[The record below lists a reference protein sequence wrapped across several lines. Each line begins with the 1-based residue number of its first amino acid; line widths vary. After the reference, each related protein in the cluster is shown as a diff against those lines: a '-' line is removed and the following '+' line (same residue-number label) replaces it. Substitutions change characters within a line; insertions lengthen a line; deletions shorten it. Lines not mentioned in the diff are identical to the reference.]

1 MTPDVNVLVAA
12 FRADHTHHLAARRW
26 LLKIRQDCVRGTAT
40 LMLLPVVI
48 TGFLRLVT
56 NTRVFKQT
64 DAVEDAVAFLDAILA
79 APGVALANGVD
90 EWPVLRNLL
99 LAKKLHGN
107 LNTDAW
113 IAAATQVRG
122 EHLVT
127 FDRDF
132 RRLLPARDVTVL
144 AQV

>member
-12 FRADHTHHLAARRW
+12 FRSDHSHHKFARRW
-26 LLKIRQDCVRGTAT
+26 LLKVRQECAQGVAT
-40 LMLLPVVI
+40 LTLLPMVM

-56 NTRVFKQT
+56 SARVFEEPDT
-64 DAVEDAVAFLDAILA
+64 VEDAVAFLEAILA
-79 APGVALANGVD
+79 APGVSIARNVD
-90 EWPVLRNLL
+90 EWPALRSILL
-99 LAKKLHGN
+99 EKAVTGN
-107 LNTDAW
+107 LVTDAW

-132 RRLLPARDVTVL
+132 RRLLAARYVTVL
-144 AQV
+144 G